1 MQPSILAE
9 LLSMAENLIQGRQIF
24 FSNNLLVDRD
34 QSQLNLTL
42 KTYQTKRGL
51 ATKIHSTN
59 FDEEY

>member
-42 KTYQTKRGL
+42 KTY
-51 ATKIHSTN
+51 
-59 FDEEY
+59 